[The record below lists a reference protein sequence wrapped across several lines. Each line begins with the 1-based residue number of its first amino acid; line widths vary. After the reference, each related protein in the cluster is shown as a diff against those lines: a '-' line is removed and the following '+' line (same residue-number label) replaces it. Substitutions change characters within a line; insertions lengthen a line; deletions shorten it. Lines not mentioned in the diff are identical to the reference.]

1 MDVNLFCNWLYIYNT
16 YLLCNNLCDWLYIKN
31 TYLLCNNLCDWL
43 YIYYTYLL
51 CNNLGGLLAIGL
63 KLKTNTFY
71 VTIFVIG
78 PLLLDLSLSTH
89 AREIA
94 HNHSWKQ
101 NTIEIKIIHFADTS
115 FFQIK

>member
-1 MDVNLFCNWLYIYNT
+1 
-16 YLLCNNLCDWLYIKN
+16 
-31 TYLLCNNLCDWL
+31 
-43 YIYYTYLL
+43 
-51 CNNLGGLLAIGL
+51 LAIGL
-63 KLKTNTFY
+63 KLKTNTFYVTIFVIGSIFTTHTFY